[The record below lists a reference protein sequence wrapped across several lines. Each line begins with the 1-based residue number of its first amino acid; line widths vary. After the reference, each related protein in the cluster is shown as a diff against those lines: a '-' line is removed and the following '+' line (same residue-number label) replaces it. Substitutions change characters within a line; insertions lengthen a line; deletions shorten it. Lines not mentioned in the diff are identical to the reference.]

1 MITLNTHIK
10 EMNRVGSTTAQRLKG
25 LDIETVSD
33 LLFYFPFRYDDFTRL
48 TPIKDLKP
56 GSQTTVSGTVELIQN
71 KKSPRKKMNITEAL
85 VSDESGMLKVVW
97 FNQPYIVKSVQPGDK
112 ISLAGK
118 AENQYGQITMVS
130 PVYEKADSQS
140 IHTRGLVPNYHLTA
154 NITQKQI
161 RFLVKQIIHLSD
173 RVADWLPQAI
183 RKKYSLMPMPEAL
196 QEIHFPSSREAL
208 DRARKRLAFNELF
221 ALQLES
227 QWIKKELKSSRAE
240 AVMFQEQAT
249 REFVASLPFSLTND
263 QKKAGWEII
272 QDMAKPEPMARLLE
286 GDVGSGKTIVALLA
300 MANTAWNGHQ
310 AALMVPTEIL
320 AAQHFASLSKLLT
333 GQSFFLL
340 LLTRSEKKI
349 FNCADATTKELSK
362 KEAAEAA
369 KNPENR
375 IIIGT
380 HALVQEDIQFRD
392 LVLAVIDEQHRF
404 GVEQRKKLV
413 KKSGISEKK
422 QSGPSLP
429 HLLSMTATPIPRSLA
444 LTLYGELD
452 ISLIREKPKNRQP
465 IQTKVVPEPKRNQAY
480 AFIRQQIQAGGQAY
494 VICPLIDQSDK
505 LGVKSVKQEYEKLK
519 KQIFPDLE
527 TDMLHG
533 RMKADDKDRIMRNF
547 KAGRTHILVATS
559 VIEVGVD
566 IPNANLMLIEGADRF
581 GLAQL
586 HQFRGRVGRGSR
598 QSFCL
603 LFSENGSDKT
613 TQRLKALEQTSDGFE
628 LAKMDL
634 KMRGPGQFF
643 GTEQKGFPELKVAT
657 IWDQELAQA
666 AQNESHNLLKNDPE
680 LKKHPELYE
689 LAQGKS
695 ENIHLE

>member
-1 MITLNTHIK
+1 
-10 EMNRVGSTTAQRLKG
+10 
-25 LDIETVSD
+25 
-33 LLFYFPFRYDDFTRL
+33 
-48 TPIKDLKP
+48 
-56 GSQTTVSGTVELIQN
+56 
-71 KKSPRKKMNITEAL
+71 
-85 VSDESGMLKVVW
+85 
-97 FNQPYIVKSVQPGDK
+97 
-112 ISLAGK
+112 
-118 AENQYGQITMVS
+118 
-130 PVYEKADSQS
+130 
-140 IHTRGLVPNYHLTA
+140 
-154 NITQKQI
+154 
-161 RFLVKQIIHLSD
+161 
-173 RVADWLPQAI
+173 
-183 RKKYSLMPMPEAL
+183 
-196 QEIHFPSSREAL
+196 
-208 DRARKRLAFNELF
+208 
-221 ALQLES
+221 
-227 QWIKKELKSSRAE
+227 
-240 AVMFQEQAT
+240 
-249 REFVASLPFSLTND
+249 
-263 QKKAGWEII
+263 
-272 QDMAKPEPMARLLE
+272 
-286 GDVGSGKTIVALLA
+286 
-300 MANTAWNGHQ
+300 
-310 AALMVPTEIL
+310 
-320 AAQHFASLSKLLT
+320 
-333 GQSFFLL
+333 
-340 LLTRSEKKI
+340 
-349 FNCADATTKELSK
+349 
-362 KEAAEAA
+362 
-369 KNPENR
+369 
-375 IIIGT
+375 
-380 HALVQEDIQFRD
+380 
-392 LVLAVIDEQHRF
+392 
-404 GVEQRKKLV
+404 
-413 KKSGISEKK
+413 
-422 QSGPSLP
+422 
-429 HLLSMTATPIPRSLA
+429 
-444 LTLYGELD
+444 
-452 ISLIREKPKNRQP
+452 
-465 IQTKVVPEPKRNQAY
+465 
-480 AFIRQQIQAGGQAY
+480 